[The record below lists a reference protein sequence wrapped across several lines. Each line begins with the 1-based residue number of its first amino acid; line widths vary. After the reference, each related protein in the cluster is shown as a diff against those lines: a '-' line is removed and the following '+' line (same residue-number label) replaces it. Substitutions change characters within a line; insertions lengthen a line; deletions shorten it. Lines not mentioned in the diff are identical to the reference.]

1 MIKVGLVD
9 DRAYDLDKLIS
20 ILRNEQSIEIVYS
33 TKRSEEALTL
43 RKTKQIDMLIT
54 DIEMPELSGYELAD
68 LIHTHGLDIQVI
80 FVTGYSAYAVH
91 AFELNVLDYILKPFT
106 KERLMQGIDRFQ
118 KNKRRE
124 LSVDQLFI
132 KQQSEIQV
140 IHKQYIIFIERT
152 GRSSTIVTANGEFY
166 TYQSLNELEADLQ
179 NKNFIRAHRSFI

>member
-1 MIKVGLVD
+1 
-9 DRAYDLDKLIS
+9 
-20 ILRNEQSIEIVYS
+20 
-33 TKRSEEALTL
+33 
-43 RKTKQIDMLIT
+43 
-54 DIEMPELSGYELAD
+54 
-68 LIHTHGLDIQVI
+68 
-80 FVTGYSAYAVH
+80 
-91 AFELNVLDYILKPFT
+91 
-106 KERLMQGIDRFQ
+106 MQGIDRFQ

-179 NKNFIRAHRSFI
+179 NKNFIRAHRSFIVNLKYVKNFSAYTNHSYMVHFHHTDQTAMMTK